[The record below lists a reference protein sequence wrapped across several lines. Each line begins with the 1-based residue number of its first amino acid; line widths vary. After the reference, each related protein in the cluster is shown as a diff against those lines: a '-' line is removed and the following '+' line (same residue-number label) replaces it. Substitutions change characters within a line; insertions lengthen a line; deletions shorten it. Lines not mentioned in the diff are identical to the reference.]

1 MAPGT
6 VQNTSP
12 RPSRAE
18 GELPHQGKA
27 LGEGYTPIST
37 NISVVDGEQNVIVV
51 DNIDSSISDKQI
63 IIDDT
68 KTGSN
73 TDSSAI
79 FHHRLS
85 LNNSRFQESVI
96 KRHSPVINNFQHAF
110 SSFIQQSVISDNNKK
125 AANNDGQQAS
135 SNNSKEVTHN
145 KETSKIIELNP
156 GQTQADGRLQCPLCD
171 SFLLNENAYI
181 FHLHQYHANPDLL
194 SKGQVSQFSISNY
207 LVTHKLDDLAESLY
221 R

>member
-12 RPSRAE
+12 RPSAVE
-18 GELPHQGKA
+18 GEHLHQGKA
-27 LGEGYTPIST
+27 LGEGSTPIST
-37 NISVVDGEQNVIVV
+37 NISVVDGEQNAIVV

-68 KTGSN
+68 KTRSD

-79 FHHRLS
+79 FHHKLT
-85 LNNSRFQESVI
+85 LNNSRLQESVI
-96 KRHSPVINNFQHAF
+96 KRNSPVINNFQHAF
-110 SSFIQQSVISDNNKK
+110 SSFIQQSVSDNNKK
-125 AANNDGQQAS
+125 AANNDGQQAI
-135 SNNSKEVTHN
+135 SNNSQEVTHN
-145 KETSKIIELNP
+145 KETSKIIDLNP

-171 SFLLNENAYI
+171 AFLLNENAYI
-181 FHLHQYHANPDLL
+181 FHVHQYHANPNLL

-207 LVTHKLDDLAESLY
+207 LVTHKLDDLAEPLY